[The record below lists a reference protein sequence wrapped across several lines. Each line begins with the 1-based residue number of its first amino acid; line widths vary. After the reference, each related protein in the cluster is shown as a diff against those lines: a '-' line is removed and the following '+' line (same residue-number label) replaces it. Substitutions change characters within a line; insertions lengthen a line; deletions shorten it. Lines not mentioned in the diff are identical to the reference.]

1 MDNSRFK
8 FRAWDTKKQI
18 FVPNGDIIFSD
29 YGDTRI
35 TVNPNCMEYIGD
47 SCHNYNEDSRFKI
60 MQYTGLKDKNE
71 VEIYEGDIVI
81 EKSYPFYGNASEITD
96 SNQKC
101 DELNYV
107 GVIVWDNG
115 YYVDLKVVSD
125 RVRGSSIGQSLYDY
139 EELEVIGNIYENK
152 ELLN

>member
-1 MDNSRFK
+1 MKEIK

-60 MQYTGLKDKNE
+60 MQYTGLKDKNG
-71 VEIYEGDIVI
+71 VEIYEGDIMMAPYMKKKPCVVEYSKTLAKFTMSGKFNFTSI
-81 EKSYPFYGNASEITD
+81 D
-96 SNQKC
+96 SN
-101 DELNYV
+101 
-107 GVIVWDNG
+107 
-115 YYVDLKVVSD
+115 
-125 RVRGSSIGQSLYDY
+125 
-139 EELEVIGNIYENK
+139 LEVIGNIYENK
-152 ELLN
+152 ELLA